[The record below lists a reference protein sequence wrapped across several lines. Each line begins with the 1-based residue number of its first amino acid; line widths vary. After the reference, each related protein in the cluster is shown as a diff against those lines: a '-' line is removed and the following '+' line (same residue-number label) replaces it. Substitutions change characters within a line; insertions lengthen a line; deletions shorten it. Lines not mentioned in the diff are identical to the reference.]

1 MPNNTAI
8 KNDVMQQMVNGS
20 IAEGSKPSKVA
31 SASDVELVLNS
42 KQLATIGDSVN
53 LYIKGDDLLFEG
65 DELHVKVATATAKLL
80 KPEPKVEPTYA
91 FWNLVADT
99 WVNVYMARNQIANAD
114 SAKNAWYRNVK
125 RMEKLF
131 GLTKPKAPTADANR
145 MSEKRKAEQ
154 AELQAKPDSVLR
166 EEYLAYKADDNLTKA
181 TSVKKEIERREKQNS
196 AGLIEQRKAKQA
208 LLSKAMKK
216 IENDDLLNQLWDL
229 VPQSVKL
236 DIAQSK

>member
-1 MPNNTAI
+1 MTI
-8 KNDVMQQMVNGS
+8 KSDVMQQVVMGS

-31 SASDVELVLNS
+31 SAKDAELVLNS

-53 LYIKGDDLLFEG
+53 ATMKADDLEFNAS
-65 DELHVKVATATAKLL
+65 ELRDDIATSLSKVLGVN
-80 KPEPKVEPTYA
+80 PSYA

-99 WVNVYMARNQIANAD
+99 FVNVYMARNQISNEE
-114 SAKNAWYRNVK
+114 SAKNAWYRNAK

-131 GLTKPKAPTADANR
+131 GLTKPKAPTADASR

-166 EEYLAYKADDNLTKA
+166 EEYLAYKADDNLAKA
-181 TSVKKEIERREKQNS
+181 TSVKREIERREKQNS

-236 DIAQSK
+236 EIAQSK

>member
-145 MSEKRKAEQ
+145 MSEKRKAEP

>member
-131 GLTKPKAPTADANR
+131 GLTKPKAPTADASR

-166 EEYLAYKADDNLTKA
+166 EEYLAYKADDNLAKA
-181 TSVKKEIERREKQNS
+181 TSVKREIERREKQNS

-236 DIAQSK
+236 EIAQSK

>member
-1 MPNNTAI
+1 MTI
-8 KNDVMQQMVNGS
+8 KSDVMQQVVMGS
-20 IAEGSKPSKVA
+20 IAEGSKPAVVS
-31 SASDVELVLNS
+31 SAKDVELVLNQ
-42 KQLATIGDSVN
+42 KQLAIVGESVN
-53 LYIKGDDLLFEG
+53 LFSEG
-65 DELHVKVATATAKLL
+65 DEQIFQGDEKHIKVATVMAKLL
-80 KPEPKVEPTYA
+80 KPEPKVEPSYA

-99 WVNVYMARNQIANAD
+99 WVNVYMARNQISNEE

-131 GLTKPKAPTADANR
+131 GLTKPKAPTADASR

-166 EEYLAYKADDNLTKA
+166 EEMLAYKADDDFKKA
-181 TSVKKEIERREKQNS
+181 STIKAELDRREKLNQS
-196 AGLIEQRKAKQA
+196 DVVEQRKAKQA

-216 IENDDLLNQLWDL
+216 IADDDLLNQLWDL

-236 DIAQSK
+236 EIAQSK

>member
-1 MPNNTAI
+1 MTI
-8 KNDVMQQMVNGS
+8 KSDVMQQVVMGS

-31 SASDVELVLNS
+31 SAKDVELVLNS

-53 LYIKGDDLLFEG
+53 ATMKADDLEFNAS
-65 DELHVKVATATAKLL
+65 ELRDDIATSLSKVLGVN
-80 KPEPKVEPTYA
+80 PSYA

-99 WVNVYMARNQIANAD
+99 FVNVYMARNQISNEE
-114 SAKNAWYRNVK
+114 SAKNAWYRNAK

-131 GLTKPKAPTADANR
+131 GLTKPKAPSADASR

-166 EEYLAYKADDNLTKA
+166 EEYLAYKADDNLAKA
-181 TSVKKEIERREKQNS
+181 TSVKREIERREKQNS

-236 DIAQSK
+236 EIAQSK